1 MKIAY
6 IGHDRVL
13 RVHDTLNPDDEDFRA
28 ERAGPAL

>member
-1 MKIAY
+1 MKVAY

-13 RVHDTLNPDDEDFRA
+13 RVHDTLNPDGRGLGP